1 MHGHRRMKPFRRA
14 RRKGHVPRFSVLIP
28 TCNRPAFLAEAIASV
43 LQQDAD
49 FELLVV
55 NDDDPLQA
63 LPADSRIR
71 HLENARRGAI
81 AARNF
86 GLSMARGEVIAWL
99 DDDDLWCDAHHL
111 ARADAALR
119 AGADFTFSDGV
130 MRFADGTPEQAFT
143 QDADAASLAR
153 DNTILISGV
162 CYERRLH
169 DALGPFDAALPYYAD
184 WDWHLRVAR
193 AGHRLARIASPG
205 VLIRIHGRNATASDT
220 LPAREANLAAF
231 AAKHALGALTLK
243 THADFL

>member
-1 MHGHRRMKPFRRA
+1 MA
-14 RRKGHVPRFSVLIP
+14 SVPRFSVLIP

-43 LQQDAD
+43 LRQEAD
-49 FELLVV
+49 FELLVI
-55 NDDDPLQA
+55 NDGDPLQP
-63 LPADSRIR
+63 LPGGSRIR

-86 GLSMARGEVIAWL
+86 GVAMARGDVVAWL
-99 DDDDLWCDAHHL
+99 DDDDLWRDAHHL
-111 ARADAALR
+111 TRANAALR
-119 AGADFTFSDGV
+119 AGAAFTFSDGV
-130 MRFADGTPEQAFT
+130 MRFADGTPEQPFA

-169 DALGPFDAALPYYAD
+169 ESLGPFDAALPYYAD

-205 VLIRIHGRNATASDT
+205 VVIRTHGRNATASDT
-220 LPAREANLAAF
+220 LPARQANLAAF
-231 AAKHALGALTLK
+231 SAKHGLGPLTLK